1 MDKFTKV
8 KDPRKQVKQKKQ
20 LTEEQL
26 LEVKEAFNVFD
37 SEQTGGLDARELKAA
52 LSALN
57 VKISKDEIRQV
68 YSELGKDIREKITQE
83 EFFEIVTPR
92 LPDRH
97 TKEYIRMIFNYF
109 DLDKNEK
116 ISIRNLKK
124 IAQEIGENLSD
135 EELKEILEEADK
147 DSDGFIGFEDFY
159 RIMRKRGDDP
169 LEDWSSDEE
178 NLA

>member
-1 MDKFTKV
+1 MDKLQKTTI
-8 KDPRKQVKQKKQ
+8 KKQ
-20 LTEEQL
+20 IKNKKILTDEQL

-37 SEQTGGLDARELKAA
+37 SEQCGGLDARELKAA

-57 VKISKDEIRQV
+57 VKISKDEIRQI
-68 YSELGKDIREKITQE
+68 YAEFGKDIKEKINQE
-83 EFFEIVTPR
+83 EFIELVTPR

-97 TKEYIRMIFNYF
+97 TKDYIKMIFKYF
-109 DLDKNEK
+109 DLDNNDK

-147 DSDGFIGFEDFY
+147 DNDGFIGFEDFY
-159 RIMRKRGDDP
+159 RIMKKRGDDP

-178 NLA
+178 Q

>member
-1 MDKFTKV
+1 MDKMLKI
-8 KDPRKQVKQKKQ
+8 KDNKKNQKQKKN

-37 SEQTGGLDARELKAA
+37 SEQSGSLDARELKAA
-52 LSALN
+52 LKALTIN
-57 VKISKDEIRQV
+57 ISKDEIRQI
-68 YSELGKDIREKITQE
+68 YADFGKDIREKINQE

-97 TKEYIRMIFNYF
+97 TKDYIKMIFKYF
-109 DLDKNEK
+109 DLDNNDK

-124 IAQEIGENLSD
+124 ISQEIGESLSD
-135 EELKEILEEADK
+135 EELKEILEEADR
-147 DSDGFIGFEDFY
+147 DNDGYIGFDDFY
-159 RIMRKRGDDP
+159 RIMKKRGDDP

-178 NLA
+178 GN

>member
-1 MDKFTKV
+1 MDKLTKI
-8 KDPRKQVKQKKQ
+8 KDPRKQQKQKKQ

-37 SEQTGGLDARELKAA
+37 SEQSGGLDARELKAA

-57 VKISKDEIRQV
+57 VKISKDEIRQI
-68 YSELGKDIREKITQE
+68 YSEFGKDIREKITQD

-97 TKEYIRMIFNYF
+97 TKDYIRMIFNYF

-147 DSDGFIGFEDFY
+147 DNDGFIGFEDFY

-178 NLA
+178 NV

>member
-1 MDKFTKV
+1 MDKFMNK
-8 KDPRKQVKQKKQ
+8 KDPRKVNTRVKKQ
-20 LTEEQL
+20 LTEEQT

-57 VKISKDEIRQV
+57 VKISKDEIRQI
-68 YSELGKDIREKITQE
+68 YSEFGKDIREKINQE
-83 EFFEIVTPR
+83 EFFEIITPR

-97 TKEYIRMIFNYF
+97 TKDYIKMIFKYF
-109 DLDKNEK
+109 DLDNNEK

-147 DSDGFIGFEDFY
+147 DNDGFIGFEDFY
-159 RIMRKRGDDP
+159 RIMKKRGDDP
-169 LEDWSSDEE
+169 LEDWSSDED
-178 NLA
+178 NQ